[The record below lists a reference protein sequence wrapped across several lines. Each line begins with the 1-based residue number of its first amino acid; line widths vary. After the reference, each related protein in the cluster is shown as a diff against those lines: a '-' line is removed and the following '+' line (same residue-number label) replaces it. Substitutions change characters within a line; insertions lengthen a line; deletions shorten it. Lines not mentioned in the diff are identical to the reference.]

1 MNWYRSFLLFVAL
14 AALWGVA
21 FMAIKAGLSFFPP
34 VLFAAV
40 RYDVAAVIMLAYAA
54 YVTDRWIPCT
64 RSDWTA
70 VIVDGLF
77 LVGAYNV
84 FVFLGE
90 QHVTSAVAAI
100 IVSLNPILSTVFSRV
115 LLPNERLTAVGILGL
130 VIGFGGVGLVS
141 NPDLANL
148 LVGDTLGKILVLLAA
163 ASFAFGS
170 VLVQLVDDDLSTEG
184 TTAWACLIGAIMLHL
199 TSFGLGESVAAI
211 EWTARGIA
219 ALAYLIVGSSA
230 IGYFIY
236 FDLLDRLGPIEIN
249 LVSYAAPVFAAVS
262 GWFVLGER
270 ISAITVVGF
279 VLIFVGFVFIKRVAI
294 LAELPRM
301 KKAVERIR

>member
-1 MNWYRSFLLFVAL
+1 MNWYRNSLLFVAL

-21 FMAIKAGLSFFPP
+21 FMAIKAGLGAFPP
-34 VLFAAV
+34 VLFAAI
-40 RYDVAAVIMLAYAA
+40 RYDAAAVIMLVYAA
-54 YVTDRWIPCT
+54 YATERWIPRT

-70 VIVDGLF
+70 AVVDGLF

-100 IVSLNPILSTVFSRV
+100 VVSLNPILSTVFSRA
-115 LLPNERLTAVGILGL
+115 LLPNERLTTVGVLGL
-130 VIGFGGVGLVS
+130 LVGFGGVGLVS

-148 LVGDTLGKILVLLAA
+148 LSGDTLGKILVLLAA

-184 TTAWACLIGAIMLHL
+184 TTAWACLLGAVMLHL
-199 TSFGLGESVAAI
+199 TSFGLGESVSAI
-211 EWTARGIA
+211 EWTTRGIT
-219 ALAYLIVGSSA
+219 ALTYLVVGSSA

-249 LVSYAAPVFAAVS
+249 LVSYAAPVFAAIS
-262 GWFVLGER
+262 GWFVLGEQIR
-270 ISAITVVGF
+270 TATAAGF
-279 VLIFVGFVFIKRVAI
+279 ALIFVGFLLIKRNSI
-294 LAELPRM
+294 LEELPQVR
-301 KKAVERIR
+301 KSVKRFR

>member
-1 MNWYRSFLLFVAL
+1 MSWYRNITLFVAL
-14 AALWGVA
+14 AALWGIA
-21 FMAIKAGLSFFPP
+21 FMAIKAGLDFFPP
-34 VLFAAV
+34 VLFAAI
-40 RYDVAAVIMLAYAA
+40 RYDLAAIIMLAYAG
-54 YVTDRWIPCT
+54 YVTDNWIPHT
-64 RSDWTA
+64 RNDWVVA
-70 VIVDGLF
+70 VIDGLF

-100 IVSLNPILSTVFSRV
+100 IVSLNPVLSTVFSRV
-115 LLPNERLTAVGILGL
+115 ILPDERLTTVGLFGL
-130 VIGFGGVGLVS
+130 LVGFGGVGLVS

-148 LVGDTLGKILVLLAA
+148 LAGDTFGKILVLLAA

-170 VLVQLVDDDLSTEG
+170 VFVQLIDDDLSTEG
-184 TTAWACLIGAIMLHL
+184 TTAWACLIGAVILHL
-199 TSFGLGESVAAI
+199 TSFGFGESFGSI
-211 EWTARGIA
+211 EWTARSIT
-219 ALAYLIVGSSA
+219 ALAYLVVGSSA

-279 VLIFVGFVFIKRVAI
+279 VLIFVGFVLIKRVAI

-301 KKAVERIR
+301 KKSVERIW

>member
-1 MNWYRSFLLFVAL
+1 MKWYRSLLLFVAL

-34 VLFAAV
+34 VLFAAI

-54 YVTDRWIPCT
+54 YVTDRWIPRT

-70 VIVDGLF
+70 AIVDGLF

-100 IVSLNPILSTVFSRV
+100 VVSLNPILSTVFSRV

-130 VIGFGGVGLVS
+130 LVGFGGVGLVS
-141 NPDLANL
+141 NPDLTNL

-199 TSFGLGESVAAI
+199 TSFGLGESVGAI
-211 EWTARGIA
+211 EWTPRGIA
-219 ALAYLIVGSSA
+219 ALVYLIVGSSA

-262 GWFVLGER
+262 GWFVLGEH

-279 VLIFVGFVFIKRVAI
+279 VLIFVGFVLIKRVAI

-301 KKAVERIR
+301 KKAVERVR